1 MRQGALQGL
10 QQHKCRLEA
19 SNVRHK
25 PCRVRSRLQSCTGSR
40 VQLRPVAAAAAAE
53 VHDAAGAKGRPRG
66 RPARKVSPEEEIGE
80 QGMPELPMVGCCLL
94 DSVCS
99 LLLLLCTAAS
109 ILAVLPQRSCN
120 HRVLLLQSEWLCCKS
135 GSGCL

>member
-19 SNVRHK
+19 SDVRHK
-25 PCRVRSRLQSCTGSR
+25 PCRVRSRLLSCTGSR
-40 VQLRPVAAAAAAE
+40 VQLRPVAAAAAEAQ
-53 VHDAAGAKGRPRG
+53 DAAATKGRPRG

-94 DSVCS
+94 DSVS
-99 LLLLLCTAAS
+99 QPAVAA
-109 ILAVLPQRSCN
+109 VY
-120 HRVLLLQSEWLCCKS
+120 CC
-135 GSGCL
+135 